1 MVEPMQTEEF
11 DAIIIGAGF
20 SGLAAGIRLAMY
32 DKRVAILEQHSIVG
46 GLNSYYRRGS
56 YKFNVGLHAMTNFTE
71 KGNRRSP
78 LGKILKQLRIP
89 YDDLALRPQ
98 GHSEIDFPQAKLKFE
113 NGVDSLQASVAQGFP
128 DSADDFSKLVQAIL
142 DYNDMDLQAP
152 FKSAKDYVRSFLSDE
167 NLLEMIF
174 CPLLIYGSAVE
185 NDMDVSQFVIMFKS
199 IFCEGFCSPAGGI
212 RPILKML
219 TELFKQK
226 GGELRL
232 RTGVESILVENQK
245 VTGVKTEKSDVI
257 KAPIV
262 LSSMGFPET
271 LRALGV
277 ERQTSPR
284 LGPMSF
290 CESIHLFEQKPPTW
304 GARATVV
311 FQSDCEQY
319 HYRSPDAWIDDRS
332 AVICYPNNFSPDD
345 EKEGICRVTRLANYD
360 VWKNYS
366 EQEYVAQKEALLQNS
381 RELIARMKGSALPL
395 MLYEDGFTPTTVE
408 HYTRHYRGAI
418 YGSPDKVKDGVTDW
432 DGLYIIGTDQGF
444 LGIVGSMLSGISM
457 ANMHG
462 LRS

>member
-32 DKRVAILEQHSIVG
+32 DKRVVILEHHSIVG

-78 LGKILKQLRIP
+78 LGKILKQLRIA

-98 GHSEIDFPQAKLKFE
+98 GYSEIDFPQAKLKFE
-113 NGVDSLQASVAQGFP
+113 NGPESLQASVAAAFP
-128 DSADDFSKLVQAIL
+128 HCADDFSKLVQAVL

-152 FKSAKDYVRSFLSDE
+152 FRSAKDYVRTFIADE
-167 NLLEMIF
+167 HLLEMIF

-199 IFCEGFCSPAGGI
+199 IFCEGFCSPEGGI

-219 TELFKQK
+219 TELFKSK

-232 RTGVESILVENQK
+232 RSGVQEILKEGQRVID
-245 VTGVKTEKSDVI
+245 VKTENGNCI

-262 LSSMGFPET
+262 LSSMGYPET

-277 ERQTSPR
+277 ELEKTPR

-290 CESIHLFEQKPPTW
+290 CESIHLFDEKPPSW
-304 GARATVV
+304 GAKATVV
-311 FQSDCEQY
+311 FQSDTEKY
-319 HYRSPDAWIDDRS
+319 HYCSPDKWIDDRS
-332 AVICYPNNFSPDD
+332 AVICYPNNFYPDD
-345 EKEGICRVTRLANYD
+345 EKEGVCRVTRLANYD
-360 VWKNYS
+360 VWKHYS
-366 EQEYVAQKEALLQNS
+366 KDEYADQKEILLQNS
-381 RELIARMKGSALPL
+381 RDLIARMKGSDLPPL
-395 MLYEDGFTPTTVE
+395 LFEDGFTPTTVE

-418 YGSPDKVKDGVTDW
+418 YGSPDKVKDGVTHW
-432 DGLYIIGTDQGF
+432 QGLYIIGTDQGF

-462 LRS
+462 LKS